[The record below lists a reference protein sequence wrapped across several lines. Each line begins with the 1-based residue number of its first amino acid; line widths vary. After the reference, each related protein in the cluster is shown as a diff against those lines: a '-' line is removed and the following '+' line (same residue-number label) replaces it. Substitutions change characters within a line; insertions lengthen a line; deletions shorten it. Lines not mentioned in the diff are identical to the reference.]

1 PAFLAISQDAANS
14 DPVADPMA
22 QQPENESSSPQ
33 TCFLPDIMVQP
44 PLEELPALNRIPENK
59 VKTFSEA
66 GLSASFF
73 TTAVQQRLVRH
84 PAIAIPPFNSV
95 DFMPGRDNENDNERW
110 TPQQKALYDNL
121 SSAVY
126 EFLRLHIDRRGGF
139 NRWGKRAQSSA
150 QMYAEI
156 HAFKNAGLGLERS
169 PADEAFYR
177 SLDAIAPPDRYHPNY
192 LQLEGI
198 LKKVQYRTDTHRIA
212 DWYLDTMGIPKV
224 LGLGCEQ
231 FDMWYVE
238 EIVPLDTALAL
249 LRKIRAR
256 QVLFPEPAEEHGGPP
271 VYVRGFYFLAAA
283 FYLAGTTMESVEEKL
298 DALAAKMEEEVE
310 RLKRDVEADATV
322 LRKRAGLWKAFDVKV
337 DAVLPIEMVPSSSG
351 EAEPSGS
358 GPLPLDRVP
367 PPSGSNTPPSESEVL
382 PP

>member
-1 PAFLAISQDAANS
+1 M
-14 DPVADPMA
+14 ADPMA
-22 QQPENESSSPQ
+22 QQPANESSSPQ

-44 PLEELPALNRIPENK
+44 PLEELPAANRIPENR

-73 TTAVQQRLVRH
+73 TTAVLQRLVRH
-84 PAIAIPPFNSV
+84 PTIAIPPFNSL
-95 DFMPGRDNENDNERW
+95 DLIQGRDTNDNERW
-110 TPQQKALYDNL
+110 TPQQKALYAGL
-121 SSAVY
+121 SSDVY
-126 EFLRLHIDRRGGF
+126 EFLRLNVDRRGGYSK
-139 NRWGKRAQSSA
+139 WGKRAQSSA

-156 HAFKNAGLGLERS
+156 CAFKNAGIDLERS

-177 SLDAIAPPDRYHPNY
+177 SLDAIARPDRYHPNY

-212 DWYLDTMGIPKV
+212 DWYLDVMGIPRV

-256 QVLFPEPAEEHGGPP
+256 QVLFPEPAEEHGGPI
-271 VYVRGFYFLAAA
+271 YVRGFYFLAAA
-283 FYLAGTTMESVEEKL
+283 FYLAGTTMETVEEKL
-298 DALAAKMEEEVE
+298 DALAAKLKEEVD

-322 LRKRAGLWKAFDVKV
+322 LRKKANLWKAFDVEV
-337 DAVLPIEMVPSSSG
+337 DAVLPMETVPSSSG
-351 EAEPSGS
+351 EAVPSGS
-358 GPLPLDRVP
+358 EPLPPDRGP
-367 PPSGSNTPPSESEVL
+367 PPSWSKIGPSASDARSSKSQSS
-382 PP
+382 PF